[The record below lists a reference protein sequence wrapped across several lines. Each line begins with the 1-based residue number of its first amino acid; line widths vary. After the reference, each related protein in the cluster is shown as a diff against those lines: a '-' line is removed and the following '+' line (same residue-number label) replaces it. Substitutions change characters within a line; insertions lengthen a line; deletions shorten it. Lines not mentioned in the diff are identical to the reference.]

1 MKLGNYQ
8 IAFSKSNR
16 IIHWCYLIDV
26 QDRIT
31 TKVKSWLDDK
41 VNDANTKLKVY
52 FGFES
57 HYYELQNNDNMKIIK
72 LLIVSLFTTVQVF
85 SQPVDYVEFDY
96 DAAGNRETREVIYLK
111 TTAIEDTEATNQNV
125 FGQAADSV
133 EFKGN
138 LCRRE
143 VSIFP
148 NPTKGSLTI
157 AIAGEQETGPA
168 TLALFSISGELVLK
182 QQIRQPNTTLD
193 LSGHPPGNYLL
204 QISTAAGSET
214 WKVVKE

>member
-1 MKLGNYQ
+1 
-8 IAFSKSNR
+8 
-16 IIHWCYLIDV
+16 
-26 QDRIT
+26 
-31 TKVKSWLDDK
+31 
-41 VNDANTKLKVY
+41 
-52 FGFES
+52 
-57 HYYELQNNDNMKIIK
+57 MKIIK
-72 LLIVSLFTTVQVF
+72 LLIISLFTTVQVF
-85 SQPVDYVEFDY
+85 SQTVDYVEFDY
-96 DAAGNRETREVIYLK
+96 DSAGNRTTREVIYLK

-125 FGQAADSV
+125 FGQVTDSV
-133 EFKGN
+133 EFKGI
-138 LCRRE
+138 LHGQE

>member
-1 MKLGNYQ
+1 MMKTLYCFVIFLLPSFALFCQTVNHISFTY
-8 IAFSKSNR
+8 
-16 IIHWCYLIDV
+16 DV
-26 QDRIT
+26 
-31 TKVKSWLDDK
+31 
-41 VNDANTKLKVY
+41 
-52 FGFES
+52 
-57 HYYELQNNDNMKIIK
+57 
-72 LLIVSLFTTVQVF
+72 
-85 SQPVDYVEFDY
+85 
-96 DAAGNRETREVIYLK
+96 AGNRETREVIYLK

-125 FGQAADSV
+125 FGQVTDSV
-133 EFKGN
+133 EFKGI
-138 LCRRE
+138 LHGQE